1 MTIDDDRGGCNSEIL
16 CSPIRNAMSSFRLK
30 TQLEFDCRKDNE
42 VL

>member
-30 TQLEFDCRKDNE
+30 TQLEFDCKDNE